1 MLRTQVGIKLQAVRT
16 SQIGIQFEILCQFSF
31 HTNPFQVLEKS
42 MRKGVEKL
50 LSRKQGLMYGSHK
63 VAGRFY
69 PQVGMKLQVIET
81 YRTATVQFQGM
92 RFHIQLKI
100 QLPMIQ
106 VNTLRRQAMM
116 EDFQS
121 VYLRLT
127 KQHHFLIFLLLR
139 ET

>member
-1 MLRTQVGIKLQAVRT
+1 
-16 SQIGIQFEILCQFSF
+16 
-31 HTNPFQVLEKS
+31 
-42 MRKGVEKL
+42 
-50 LSRKQGLMYGSHK
+50 
-63 VAGRFY
+63 
-69 PQVGMKLQVIET
+69 MKLQVIET

-106 VNTLRRQAMM
+106 VNTLRRQATM

>member
-1 MLRTQVGIKLQAVRT
+1 
-16 SQIGIQFEILCQFSF
+16 
-31 HTNPFQVLEKS
+31 
-42 MRKGVEKL
+42 
-50 LSRKQGLMYGSHK
+50 MYGSHK

-69 PQVGMKLQVIET
+69 PQVRMKLQVIET

-100 QLPMIQ
+100 QLPMVQI
-106 VNTLRRQAMM
+106 NTLRRQATM

-127 KQHHFLIFLLLR
+127 KQHYFLIFLLLR

>member
-16 SQIGIQFEILCQFSF
+16 SQIGIQFEIVCQFSF
-31 HTNPFQVLEKS
+31 HPNPFQVLKKS
-42 MRKGVEKL
+42 MRKGIEKL

-69 PQVGMKLQVIET
+69 PQVRMKLQVIET

-106 VNTLRRQAMM
+106 VNTLRRQATM